1 MQKENDNWYASWFN
15 TPYYHILYKDRN
27 YDEAADFMKNL
38 TRFLNLKKGDKI
50 LDLACGKGRHSKYLN
65 KLGYDVT
72 GVDLS
77 PNSIA
82 YAKKYEN
89 TSLSFAVHDMCLPYP
104 DRFDAVLNLFTS
116 FGYFET
122 ENDNIRTIKAI
133 KEELKPNGFGVIDF
147 LNSSYLKNHLV
158 KENTK
163 TVEGIT
169 FHIKRKIEN
178 GYIVKTI
185 SFKDADK
192 NYEFAEKVKALTL
205 EDFKAYFESAN
216 VQLTHCFGDY
226 NLNKFDENNSQR
238 LILIFR

>member
-50 LDLACGKGRHSKYLN
+50 MDLACGKGRHSKYLN

-185 SFKDADK
+185 FFKDADK

>member
-50 LDLACGKGRHSKYLN
+50 MDLACGKGRHSKYLN

-185 SFKDADK
+185 SFKDAGK

>member
-50 LDLACGKGRHSKYLN
+50 MDLACGKGRHSKYLN